1 MKTELLQLQNNKTKI
16 VIEKDFS
23 ICSYDCCR
31 QILIFL
37 FSYTSLQQ
45 LSAMHKYLI
54 VGLRFRFIFFHLY
67 IKE

>member
-1 MKTELLQLQNNKTKI
+1 MKTELLQLQNNKTKT
-16 VIEKDFS
+16 VIKKDLS

-37 FSYTSLQQ
+37 FSYNSSQQ

-54 VGLRFRFIFFHLY
+54 VGLRFRSIFFHLNL
-67 IKE
+67 KE